1 MRALVHEAENL
12 QTASSALADSDTA
25 VKESAKQL
33 GNAAAGLGDLAVQ
46 LGTLSSQLAETA
58 ELLRASDP
66 EGVKRELQRSVDQTE
81 RLRSRIDEVSGES
94 RSHLNL
100 IERSLTQGKII
111 GVAAALLAATA
122 AVLVVVLG

>member
-1 MRALVHEAENL
+1 MRALVHEAGNL

-100 IERSLTQGKII
+100 IERSLTQGKVI